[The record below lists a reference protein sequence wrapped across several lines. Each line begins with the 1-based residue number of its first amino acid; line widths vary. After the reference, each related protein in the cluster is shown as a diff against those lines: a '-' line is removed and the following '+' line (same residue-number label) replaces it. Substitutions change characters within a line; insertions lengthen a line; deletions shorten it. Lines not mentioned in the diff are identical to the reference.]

1 LLIFTA
7 DKKRLRQ
14 HFEKD
19 HVLFA
24 YHLGDLDD
32 FHFED
37 CQWAAIY
44 GRSPRIDDVILIY
57 TGLETPTVLAFG
69 LSERFGDLL
78 DGMLDL
84 FPERFHCHFQEMSRG
99 IFLRRYRE
107 KPLGTHLKMKLVNF
121 APVSDI
127 DTACI
132 VRLDGSHE
140 PRLRALYDTAYP
152 DNYFDSRM
160 LATGK
165 YFGCLV
171 DDRLHADDRL
181 QAVAGVHVCSDEYN
195 VAALGNITTH
205 PDHRGK
211 GLAAALTSHLTAEL
225 VDEGKLVCLNVKAD
239 NLPAIRCY
247 EKLGFEVVYEHEEAL
262 FEVKQS

>member
-7 DKKRLRQ
+7 DKKKLQR

-19 HVLFA
+19 PVLFG

-32 FHFED
+32 FYFEH
-37 CQWAAIY
+37 CQWAAAY
-44 GRSPRIDDVILIY
+44 GQSPRIEDVILIY
-57 TGLETPTVLAFG
+57 TGLDTPAVLAFG
-69 LSERFGDLL
+69 LTERFGDLL

-84 FPERFHCHFQEMSRG
+84 LPVRFYCHFQETSHD

-107 KPLGTHLKMKLVNF
+107 KPLGRHLKMKLGSF
-121 APVSDI
+121 TPVSDI
-127 DTACI
+127 DNACI

-140 PRLRALYDTAYP
+140 PHLRALYDTAYP

-195 VAALGNITTH
+195 IAVLGNITTH
-205 PDHRGK
+205 PDHRGR
-211 GLAAALTSHLTAEL
+211 GLATALTSHLTAEL
-225 VDEGKLVCLNVKAD
+225 VEEGKLVCLNVKVD

-247 EKLGFEVVYEHEEAL
+247 EKLGFETIHEYEEAL
-262 FEVKQS
+262 FEVKQA